1 MPEGLHEIV
10 TDFAY
15 VLLAPDGAL
24 YFTDALAVAVLPD
37 LLEVTLVTDQYGDGA
52 LDFGLQLV
60 HFEVEPSYVKVA
72 VIDSDHKIVPELFFR
87 EVVLVLVIV
96 LEDDNRLI
104 WEGDSEE
111 IIVS

>member
-15 VLLAPDGAL
+15 VLLTP
-24 YFTDALAVAVLPD
+24 
-37 LLEVTLVTDQYGDGA
+37 DGA

-104 WEGDSEE
+104 WEADSEE